1 MNFLVKSFSKI
12 ILSIS
17 LLLLIYI
24 IYKSEI
30 YWNSSKR
37 DYYLVYYLVA
47 SILLFFSFISLY
59 FNRIIKEYLI
69 ITIFSFFFGLYFVE
83 IYLSFFNQ
91 PLHEKRYEKQ
101 FKKKWDKRTKF
112 EVFKDLKKEGKKVT
126 VTTSPNY
133 LLNKNYNENLNILTL
148 SGISNAETIYCNENG
163 YYSVYKSDRYGFNN
177 PDYEW
182 DKKEI
187 DFLLVGDS
195 FVHGAC
201 VNRPND
207 ISSVLRTKYNKS
219 VLNLGYGGNDSLLQY
234 ATLREYQNLNV
245 KKVIWFFYEGNDL
258 DEKTMMYYKKGILN
272 KYIQDLKFSQNLK
285 SRQNEINNFI
295 ENEIILM
302 MNKKSVE
309 IEKINKKKKFTY
321 FLKLSQIRSFFHSF
335 QPNKYRPSY
344 EEKYNS
350 QKLEEFKHI
359 LSLTKKLVNE
369 KNSKLYFVYL
379 PELERYIFNYKNPNY
394 EFVKNII
401 SELKI
406 PFLDIHKEVFE
417 KEENPINLFPSN
429 KFGHYN
435 SKGYRKIAQTV
446 YKFIRE

>member
-1 MNFLVKSFSKI
+1 MNFLVRSFSKI

-17 LLLLIYI
+17 LLLLIYVF
-24 IYKSEI
+24 YKSEI

-37 DYYLVYYLVA
+37 DYYFTYYIVT
-47 SILLFFSFISLY
+47 SILLFFSFISFF
-59 FNRIIKEYLI
+59 FNKIIKEYLI
-69 ITIFSFFFGLYFVE
+69 IIVVSFFFGLYFFE

-91 PLHEKRYEKQ
+91 PLHEKRYEKL

-112 EVFKDLKKEGKKVT
+112 EIFNDLKKEEKKVT
-126 VTTSPNY
+126 VTTSPHY
-133 LLNKNYNENLNILTL
+133 LLNKNYKKNLNILSL
-148 SGISNAETIYCNENG
+148 SGISNTKTIYCNENG
-163 YYSVYKSDRYGFNN
+163 YYSIYKSDRYGFNN
-177 PDYEW
+177 PDHEW

-187 DFLLVGDS
+187 DYLLVGDS

-258 DEKTMMYYKKGILN
+258 DEETMMYYKKSILN
-272 KYIQDLKFSQNLK
+272 EYILDLKFSQNLK
-285 SRQNEINNFI
+285 SRQNEINNFLEKEI
-295 ENEIILM
+295 TFMINEK
-302 MNKKSVE
+302 NHE
-309 IEKINKKKKFTY
+309 IKKINIKTKIKY
-321 FLKLSQIRSFFHSF
+321 ILKLSQIRSFLHSF
-335 QPNKYRPSY
+335 QSIKYKPSY

-350 QKLEEFKHI
+350 QKLEEFKQI

-369 KNSKLYFVYL
+369 RNSKLYFVYL

-406 PFLDIHKEVFE
+406 PFIDIHKEVFE
-417 KEENPINLFPSN
+417 KEQNPINLFPSN

-435 SKGYRKIAQTV
+435 IKGYKKVAQTV
-446 YKFIRE
+446 YKFVRE

>member
-1 MNFLVKSFSKI
+1 MNFLAKWFSKI

-17 LLLLIYI
+17 FLLLIYTFF
-24 IYKSEI
+24 KSEI

-37 DYYLVYYLVA
+37 DYYFTYYIL
-47 SILLFFSFISLY
+47 STILLFFSFIS
-59 FNRIIKEYLI
+59 FFINRIIKEYLI
-69 ITIFSFFFGLYFVE
+69 IIFISFFLGAYFLE
-83 IYLSFFNQ
+83 TYLLFFNQ
-91 PLHEKRYEKQ
+91 PLHEKKYEKL
-101 FKKKWDKRTKF
+101 FKKKWDKRSKF

-126 VTTSPNY
+126 VTTSPHF
-133 LLNKNYNENLNILTL
+133 LLNKNYKKNLNILTL

-195 FVHGAC
+195 YVHGAC

-207 ISSVLRTKYNKS
+207 ISSVLRTKYNQS
-219 VLNLGYGGNDSLLQY
+219 VLNLGYSGNDPLLEY

-258 DEKTMMYYKKGILN
+258 DKKTMMYYKKSILN

-285 SRQNEINNFI
+285 QRQNEINHFI
-295 ENEIILM
+295 EKEIISM
-302 MNKKSVE
+302 MKKKNRE
-309 IEKINKKKKFTY
+309 IRKINIKTKIKN
-321 FLKLSQIRSFFHSF
+321 FLKLNQIRSIFYSF
-335 QPNKYRPSY
+335 LSIKYRPSY
-344 EEKYNS
+344 EEKYDPK
-350 QKLEEFKHI
+350 KLVELKQI

-369 KNSKLYFVYL
+369 KNSELYFVYL
-379 PELERYIFNYKNPNY
+379 PERERYTFNYKNPYY
-394 EFVKNII
+394 EFVKDIVY
-401 SELKI
+401 ELEI
-406 PFLDIHKEVFE
+406 PFIDIHKEVFK
-417 KEENPINLFPSN
+417 KEQNPINLFPY

-435 SKGYRKIAQTV
+435 NKGYKKVAQTV
-446 YKFIRE
+446 YKFVRE